1 MRNILITGGAG
12 FIGSN
17 LVNNLART
25 GTINGT
31 PIEKIVVIDN
41 LFLGKKEFIQSSIA
55 SGKVDFYQQDL
66 LDFQATI
73 RIFKKY
79 RFDLIF
85 HLSANSDI
93 SYGFKHT
100 DWDLKQGT
108 LVTYNILE
116 CMRLTGVKQI
126 VFASTSAIYGEA
138 SVTPIPEDYGPLLP
152 ISFYG
157 ASKLA
162 CEGLITAFCHN
173 YNFQVLI
180 FRFANIVGRNG
191 THGVLVDFIKKL
203 KSDPTRLEV
212 LGDGKQAKPYLYV
225 DDCVEGMLFGYA
237 NSADSVNCY
246 NLACTGV
253 TAVNKIA
260 EMVIEA
266 MGKTPTMIQYTGG
279 TRGWPGDVP
288 QVRLDPKKLEKL
300 GWTAKLSS
308 DEAIKKAIAD
318 LLEQTYITL

>member
-1 MRNILITGGAG
+1 MKILVTGGAG

-17 LVNNLART
+17 LVNNFART
-25 GTINGT
+25 RTINGA
-31 PIEKIVVIDN
+31 PIEKIVVLDN
-41 LFLGKKEFIQSSIA
+41 LFLGKKEFLQSSIA
-55 SGKVDFYQQDL
+55 SGKVDFYKQDL
-66 LDFQATI
+66 LDFAATLK
-73 RIFKKY
+73 IFKKY
-79 RFDLIF
+79 GFDLVF

-116 CMRLTGVKQI
+116 CMRRTTVRQI

-138 SVTPIPEDYGPLLP
+138 LVTPISEDHGPLLP

-162 CEGLITAFCHN
+162 CEALITAFCHN
-173 YNFQVLI
+173 YNFQALI
-180 FRFANIVGRNG
+180 LRFANIVGRNA

-203 KSDPTRLEV
+203 KFDPARLKV
-212 LGDGKQAKPYLYV
+212 LGDGKQTKPYLHV

-237 NSADSVNCY
+237 NSTDQVNYY
-246 NLACTGV
+246 NLTCVGATS
-253 TAVNKIA
+253 VNKIA
-260 EMVIEA
+260 EIVIEA
-266 MGKTPTMIQYTGG
+266 MGKTSTVIQYTGG
-279 TRGWPGDVP
+279 YRGWPGDVP

-300 GWTAKLSS
+300 GWVAKLSS
-308 DEAIKKAIAD
+308 DEAIKKAITD
-318 LLEQTYITL
+318 LLEKHIIL

>member
-1 MRNILITGGAG
+1 MKILVTGGAG

-17 LVNNLART
+17 LVNHFART
-25 GTINGT
+25 GMINGT

-41 LFLGKKEFIQSSIA
+41 LFLGKKEFIESLIA

-66 LDFQATI
+66 LDFAATI
-73 RIFKKY
+73 QVFKKY
-79 RFDLIF
+79 RFNLIF

-93 SYGFKHT
+93 SHGSKHT

-126 VFASTSAIYGEA
+126 IFSSTSAIYGEA
-138 SVTPIPEDYGPLLP
+138 LMTPTPEDYGPLLP

-173 YNFQVLI
+173 YHFQAFV
-180 FRFANIVGRNG
+180 FRFANIVGRNA
-191 THGVLVDFIKKL
+191 THGVLVDFIQKL
-203 KSDPTRLEV
+203 KSDPTKLEV
-212 LGDGKQAKPYLYV
+212 LGDGKQAKPYLHV
-225 DDCVEGMLFGYA
+225 DDCISGMLFGYA
-237 NSADSVNCY
+237 HSTDQVNFY
-246 NLACTGV
+246 NLTCSGATS
-253 TAVNKIA
+253 VNKIA
-260 EMVIEA
+260 ENVIKA
-266 MGKTPTMIQYTGG
+266 TGKTSAVIFYIGG
-279 TRGWPGDVP
+279 ERGWSGDVP

-318 LLEQTYITL
+318 LLEQRI

>member
-1 MRNILITGGAG
+1 MRVLITGGAG

-17 LVNNLART
+17 LVNNFARM
-25 GTINGT
+25 GMISGA

-41 LFLGKKEFIQSSIA
+41 LFLGKIEFIQSSIT
-55 SGKVDFYQQDL
+55 SGKVDFYEHDL
-66 LDFQATI
+66 LDFAETLK
-73 RIFKKY
+73 IFKKY
-79 RFDLIF
+79 KFDLVF

-116 CMRLTGVKQI
+116 SMRQTGVKQI
-126 VFASTSAIYGEA
+126 IFASTSAIYGEA

-173 YNFQVLI
+173 FNFQAFI

-191 THGVLVDFIKKL
+191 THGVLIDFIRKL
-203 KSDPTRLEV
+203 RSDPTKLEV

-225 DDCVEGMLFGYA
+225 DDCIEGMLFGYA
-237 NSADSVNCY
+237 NLIDSVNYY
-246 NLACTGV
+246 NLTGIGV
-253 TAVNKIA
+253 TTVNRIA
-260 EMVIEA
+260 EMIIEM
-266 MGKTPTMIQYTGG
+266 MGLTDVAIQYTGG
-279 TRGWPGDVP
+279 KRGWSGDVP
-288 QVRLDPKKLEKL
+288 QVELAPKKLEKL
-300 GWTAKLSS
+300 GWVAKFSS
-308 DEAIKKAIAD
+308 DETIKKAIAE
-318 LLEQTYITL
+318 LLEQQI

>member
-1 MRNILITGGAG
+1 MTGGTG

-17 LVNNLART
+17 LVDNLAQTRR
-25 GTINGT
+25 INST

-55 SGKVDFYQQDL
+55 SGKVDFYEQEL
-66 LDFQATI
+66 LDFAATLQ
-73 RIFKKY
+73 IFKKY
-79 RFDLIF
+79 RFDLVF

-116 CMRLTGVKQI
+116 CMRRTGVKQI
-126 VFASTSAIYGEA
+126 VFSSTSAIYGEV
-138 SVTPIPEDYGPLLP
+138 SVTPIPEDHGPLLP

-173 YNFQVLI
+173 YNFQALI

-212 LGDGKQAKPYLYV
+212 LGDGKQAKPYLHV
-225 DDCVEGMLFGYA
+225 DDCIEGMLFGYA
-237 NSADSVNCY
+237 NSTDQVNYY
-246 NLACTGV
+246 NLACVGA

-260 EMVIEA
+260 EMVIET
-266 MGKTPTMIQYTGG
+266 MGKTSAVIRYTGG
-279 TRGWPGDVP
+279 KRGWPGDVP
-288 QVRLDPKKLEKL
+288 QVELDPKKLGKL
-300 GWTAKLSS
+300 GWVAKLSS

-318 LLEQTYITL
+318 LLD